1 MGSPDFSDAPDVLSK
16 LLDEF
21 SELRTHTVDMNDLR
35 ERLRDAVR
43 ARCSYEVTTLSAMRK
58 MNLLCNVD

>member
-43 ARCSYEVTTLSAMRK
+43 ARCSYEVTTL
-58 MNLLCNVD
+58 